1 MGTQEEWKP
10 VVGYEG
16 FYEVSDMGRVRSLP
30 RKWAKGG
37 ILKPAPDE
45 WGYST
50 VGLCKNGKRKT
61 NRIHILVMQ
70 TFKGECPE
78 GCEVDHIDGNP
89 SNNCLENLRYVTHKE
104 NIHNPITKKRQKEAS
119 KKRSQDP
126 EWLRKNAEQR
136 EKMYQDPEWRKS
148 HAEAAKKLH
157 QDPEWLGKVREGV
170 KKLSQ
175 DFEWRRKQAEAVR
188 KANSKP
194 VNQYTLDGKFVKQWP
209 SAKDAARELGIN
221 NRNISSC
228 CNGIRKKAGGFK
240 WKHVTNI

>member
-1 MGTQEEWKP
+1 MGTQEEWKS

-16 FYEVSDMGRVRSLP
+16 LYEVSDFGRVKSLP

-37 ILKPAPDE
+37 MLKPAPDE

-70 TFKGECPE
+70 TFNGECPE
-78 GCEVDHIDGNP
+78 GCEVEHIDGNP

-104 NIHNPITKKRQKEAS
+104 NMHNPITEERQKDAA
-119 KKRSQDP
+119 KKRSQNP
-126 EWLRKNAEQR
+126 EWLKKNAEQR
-136 EKMYQDPEWRKS
+136 EKMYQDPEWLVKMKRLSQNQEWQKN
-148 HAEAAKKLH
+148 HTEAMQKLA
-157 QDPEWLGKVREGV
+157 QDPEWRK
-170 KKLSQ
+170 
-175 DFEWRRKQAEAVR
+175 KQAEAVR

-194 VNQYTLDGKFVKQWP
+194 VDQFTLDGKFVKRWP

-240 WKHVTNI
+240 WKHATNI